1 MSGAREAVM
10 NIGAIVLIA
19 FAVLLLTPF
28 PRLLLAA
35 LFGQKIARAALAKQ
49 PGTIHLV
56 AIEPS
61 AFRRADK
68 VRALASEYLGNGFRD
83 AGSYEVPELPG
94 VKLQLLVNARE
105 SMYGTVYEHPVAG
118 IWCDV
123 VSRYLD
129 GSAWMHSSARPTGIE
144 PRPNSRQRNLP
155 GAEPLTLI
163 ANQRS
168 ERPSIGMRPASAE
181 TAVSDFETA
190 YAEYMTWLKARGIST
205 GEVVEVARRKIA

>member
-1 MSGAREAVM
+1 M
-10 NIGAIVLIA
+10 NLGAIVLIA
-19 FAVLLLTPF
+19 FAVLLFTPL
-28 PRLLLAA
+28 PRLLIAA
-35 LFGQKIARAALAKQ
+35 LFGKQIARAALAKQ
-49 PGTIHLV
+49 PATIHLV
-56 AIEPS
+56 KIDPS
-61 AFRRADK
+61 SFRRAER
-68 VRALASEYLGNGFRD
+68 VRALVSEYLGNGFRD
-83 AGSYEVPELPG
+83 GGSYEIPELPG

-144 PRPNSRQRNLP
+144 PRDNTRQRNLP
-155 GAEPLTLI
+155 GAEPMTLI
-163 ANQRS
+163 ANQRT
-168 ERPSIGMRPASAE
+168 ERTSIGMRPASAD

-190 YAEYMTWLKARGIST
+190 YAEYMTWLKQRGIST